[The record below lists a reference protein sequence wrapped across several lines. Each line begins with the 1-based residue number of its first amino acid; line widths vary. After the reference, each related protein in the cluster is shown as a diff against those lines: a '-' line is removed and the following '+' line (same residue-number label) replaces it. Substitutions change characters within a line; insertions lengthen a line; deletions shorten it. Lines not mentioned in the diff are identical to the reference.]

1 MWRGLCVVAI
11 AYGCGH
17 PGLDG
22 FRPVALDAP
31 LQAFYQQVNK
41 AAQDGQR
48 LLVSANESR
57 ATYLKA
63 YVGRAKKQLHAA
75 E

>member
-1 MWRGLCVVAI
+1 MCVVAI

-41 AAQDGQR
+41 AALDGQR

-57 ATYLKA
+57 ASYFKA
-63 YVGRAKKQLHAA
+63 YVGSAKKQLHAA

>member
-1 MWRGLCVVAI
+1 MWRIFCVVAI
-11 AYGCGH
+11 VYGCGH

-22 FRPVALDAP
+22 YRPVALDVP
-31 LQAFYQQVNK
+31 LQTFYQQVNK

-48 LLVSANESR
+48 MLVSANESR
-57 ATYLKA
+57 AGYFKA
-63 YVGRAKKQLHAA
+63 YMGRASKQLHTA